1 MHGPCKESTLQ
12 SWARRCP
19 RWPWSLVLDFETF
32 ALLEPMDS
40 QDYVVTVDLR
50 GLGLVFR
57 SDLDSQPGI
66 LDGRY
71 LSWFD
76 I

>member
-1 MHGPCKESTLQ
+1 
-12 SWARRCP
+12 
-19 RWPWSLVLDFETF
+19 
-32 ALLEPMDS
+32 MDS